1 MDSED
6 DLLNGVQNPKIPFS
20 ESSES
25 CRKVVGNFPRSESNS
40 ESCPPSESLIWCG
53 FQNIFPNSESSETF
67 RKVVGKFGNPF
78 GNHFGK

>member
-6 DLLNGVQNPKIPFS
+6 DLLNGVQNQKIPFS

-40 ESCPPSESLIWCG
+40 ESCPPSESLI
-53 FQNIFPNSESSETF
+53 
-67 RKVVGKFGNPF
+67 
-78 GNHFGK
+78 